1 MFENRLQKI
10 REAHGL
16 TVRQTADAL
25 QLPYT
30 TYNNYEKNSR
40 EPNGQLLCSIADFF
54 GVSIDYLLGRS
65 AENPKQHVLPTKEE
79 RLIAE
84 QWNKLDAHGKKIVSI
99 VLEAEYQRCTE
110 QKTERQIP
118 MITIRSSSYQ
128 VSAGT
133 GFFLDEGDSWE
144 EIQVPDSPEAR
155 KADYA
160 LTINGDSM
168 EPIYHN
174 GDIVLVKQTEAVQFG
189 EIGIF
194 IVDGNGYIK
203 KFGGDRLIS
212 LNDAY
217 ADILLKHDSYVRC
230 CGKVIGRV

>member
-10 REAHGL
+10 REERGL
-16 TVRQTADAL
+16 TVRQAAEAL
-25 QLPYT
+25 RLPYT

-54 GVSIDYLLGRS
+54 GVSIDYLLGRTS
-65 AENPKQHVLPTKEE
+65 ENSRQNILPKEVCVLADK
-79 RLIAE
+79 
-84 QWNKLDAHGKKIVSI
+84 WKKLDDHGKKLVSMI
-99 VLEAEYQRCTE
+99 LEAECQRCTE
-110 QKTERQIP
+110 QEPVIQVRT
-118 MITIRSSSYQ
+118 ITIRSSIYQ

-155 KADYA
+155 RADFA
-160 LTINGDSM
+160 LTISGDSM

-174 GDIVLVKQTEAVQFG
+174 GDIVLVKQAESVMIG

-194 IVDGNGYIK
+194 VVDGNGYIK

-212 LNDAY
+212 LNNAY
-217 ADILLKHDSYVRC
+217 SDIPLNSDHYFRC

>member
-10 REAHGL
+10 REERGL
-16 TVRQTADAL
+16 TVRQTAEAL
-25 QLPYT
+25 ELPYT

-54 GVSIDYLLGRS
+54 GVSIDYLLGRTP
-65 AENPKQHVLPTKEE
+65 ENPKQAIPPREVRTL
-79 RLIAE
+79 AE
-84 QWNKLDAHGKKIVSI
+84 QWKRLDSHGRKMISI
-99 VLEAEYQRCTE
+99 VLEAELQSCME
-110 QKTERQIP
+110 QEQEESAP
-118 MITIRSSSYQ
+118 VITIKSSMYR

-144 EIQVPDSPEAR
+144 EIQVQDTPEAR
-155 KADYA
+155 HADFA
-160 LTINGDSM
+160 LTICGDSM

-174 GDIVLVKQTEAVQFG
+174 GDIVLVKQAEAVRVG

-194 IVDGNGYIK
+194 VVDGDGYIK

-212 LNDAY
+212 LNSAY
-217 ADILLKHDSYVRC
+217 SDIVLSHDSYVRC

>member
-1 MFENRLQKI
+1 MFENRLQKV
-10 REAHGL
+10 REAKGL

-25 QLPYT
+25 NLPYT

-40 EPNGQLLCSIADFF
+40 EPSGALLCSIADFF
-54 GVSIDYLLGRS
+54 EVSVDYLLGRTAESPRQEVIPKEMS
-65 AENPKQHVLPTKEE
+65 ALAKQW
-79 RLIAE
+79 AA
-84 QWNKLDAHGKKIVSI
+84 LDAHGKKLISLVM
-99 VLEAEYQRCTE
+99 ETEFERCTQAE
-110 QKTERQIP
+110 TVPVLPK
-118 MITIRSSSYQ
+118 ITIRSSVYR

-144 EIQVPDSPEAR
+144 EIQVTDSPEAR
-155 KADYA
+155 RADFA
-160 LTINGDSM
+160 LTISGDSM

-174 GDIVLVKQTEAVQFG
+174 GDIVLVKQAEAVSVG

-194 IVDGNGYIK
+194 VLDGEGYIK

-212 LNDAY
+212 LNQAY
-217 ADILLKHDSYVRC
+217 ADIMLRHDSYIRC